1 MSINYKIVYI
11 YYNISFK
18 LIYGVADIQGE
29 YRIKMNIDDE
39 IDKVIDNYVALTRH
53 NQNAN
58 TESTENLDEF
68 TEGFSKKV
76 HTVIFPVFKEIKN
89 KLIIQDIRCDIID
102 KIQGRLVTEIK
113 LDIYPYKDTSSAQD
127 KHPSLTFFMEEPNK
141 VTLYM
146 QKMMQEEGSAGREGT
161 FTLDEITT
169 ELVKEKIL
177 DLLKFCF
184 ARK

>member
-1 MSINYKIVYI
+1 M
-11 YYNISFK
+11 
-18 LIYGVADIQGE
+18 QRE
-29 YRIKMNIDDE
+29 YPIKMNIDDE
-39 IDKVIDNYVALTRH
+39 IDKVIDSYVASTRE
-53 NQNAN
+53 NQD
-58 TESTENLDEF
+58 SDDPSRENLDEF

-89 KLIIQDIRCDIID
+89 KLILHDIRCDIID
-102 KIQGRLVTEIK
+102 KIQGRFVTEMK
-113 LDIYPYKDTSSAQD
+113 LDIYPYKDISSAQD
-127 KHPSLTFFMEEPNK
+127 RHPSLTFFIEEPNK

-146 QKMMQEEGSAGREGT
+146 QKMMQEEGTAGREGT

-184 ARK
+184 VKK

>member
-1 MSINYKIVYI
+1 
-11 YYNISFK
+11 
-18 LIYGVADIQGE
+18 
-29 YRIKMNIDDE
+29 MNIDDK
-39 IDKVIDNYVALTRH
+39 IDKVIDNYVALTRG
-53 NQNAN
+53 NQNS
-58 TESTENLDEF
+58 EVEYSENLDEF

-89 KLIIQDIRCDIID
+89 KLILHDIKCDIID
-102 KIQGRLVTEIK
+102 KIQGRFVTEIK
-113 LDIYPYKDTSSAQD
+113 LDIYPYTDTSSSQD

-161 FTLDEITT
+161 FTLEEITT

-177 DLLKFCF
+177 DLLNFCF
-184 ARK
+184 AQK

>member
-1 MSINYKIVYI
+1 
-11 YYNISFK
+11 
-18 LIYGVADIQGE
+18 
-29 YRIKMNIDDE
+29 MNIDDE

-53 NQNAN
+53 NQN
-58 TESTENLDEF
+58 TDIESTENLDEF

-89 KLIIQDIRCDIID
+89 KLILHDIKCGIID

-161 FTLDEITT
+161 FTLEEITT

-177 DLLKFCF
+177 DLLNFCF

>member
-1 MSINYKIVYI
+1 MF
-11 YYNISFK
+11 SFK
-18 LIYGVADIQGE
+18 FIYGVTHIQVE

-39 IDKVIDNYVALTRH
+39 IDKVINNYVALTGGNH
-53 NQNAN
+53 YSEKETKENK
-58 TESTENLDEF
+58 ENLDEF
-68 TEGFSKKV
+68 IEGFSKKV

-89 KLIIQDIRCDIID
+89 KLILHDIRCDIID
-102 KIQGRLVTEIK
+102 KIQGKFVTEIK
-113 LDIYPYKDTSSAQD
+113 LDIYPYNDDSSAQD
-127 KHPSLTFFMEEPNK
+127 RHPSLTFFMEEPNK

-146 QKMMQEEGSAGREGT
+146 QKMMKEEGTAGREGT

-184 ARK
+184 VQK

>member
-1 MSINYKIVYI
+1 
-11 YYNISFK
+11 
-18 LIYGVADIQGE
+18 
-29 YRIKMNIDDE
+29 MNIDDE
-39 IDKVIDNYVALTRH
+39 IDKVIDNYVVLTRH
-53 NQNAN
+53 NQNTN
-58 TESTENLDEF
+58 IESIENRDEF

-89 KLIIQDIRCDIID
+89 KLILHDIKCDIID

-113 LDIYPYKDTSSAQD
+113 LNIYPYNDTSSAQD
-127 KHPSLTFFMEEPNK
+127 KHPSLTFFIEEPNK

-161 FTLDEITT
+161 FTLEEITT

-177 DLLKFCF
+177 HLLNFCF

>member
-1 MSINYKIVYI
+1 M
-11 YYNISFK
+11 
-18 LIYGVADIQGE
+18 QRE
-29 YRIKMNIDDE
+29 YPIKMNIDDE
-39 IDKVIDNYVALTRH
+39 IDKVIDSYVASTKE
-53 NQNAN
+53 NQDSDD
-58 TESTENLDEF
+58 TSRENLDDF

-89 KLIIQDIRCDIID
+89 KLILHDIRCDIID
-102 KIQGRLVTEIK
+102 KIQGRFVTEMK
-113 LDIYPYKDTSSAQD
+113 LDIYPYNDISSAQD
-127 KHPSLTFFMEEPNK
+127 RHPSLTFFIEEPNK

-146 QKMMQEEGSAGREGT
+146 QKMMQEEGTAGREGT

-184 ARK
+184 VKK

>member
-1 MSINYKIVYI
+1 
-11 YYNISFK
+11 
-18 LIYGVADIQGE
+18 
-29 YRIKMNIDDE
+29 MNIDDE
-39 IDKVIDNYVALTRH
+39 IDKVIDNYVAITRH
-53 NQNAN
+53 NQNTN
-58 TESTENLDEF
+58 IESTENLDEF

-89 KLIIQDIRCDIID
+89 KLILHDIKCDIID

-161 FTLDEITT
+161 FTLEEITT

-177 DLLKFCF
+177 DLLNFCF

>member
-1 MSINYKIVYI
+1 
-11 YYNISFK
+11 
-18 LIYGVADIQGE
+18 
-29 YRIKMNIDDE
+29 MNIDDK
-39 IDKVIDNYVALTRH
+39 IDKVIDNYVALTRV
-53 NQNAN
+53 NQNSGVEN
-58 TESTENLDEF
+58 PENLDEF

-89 KLIIQDIRCDIID
+89 KLILHDIKCDIID
-102 KIQGRLVTEIK
+102 KIQGRFVTEIK
-113 LDIYPYKDTSSAQD
+113 LDIYPSTDISSSQD

-161 FTLDEITT
+161 FTLEEITT

-177 DLLKFCF
+177 DLLNFCF
-184 ARK
+184 AQK

>member
-1 MSINYKIVYI
+1 
-11 YYNISFK
+11 
-18 LIYGVADIQGE
+18 
-29 YRIKMNIDDE
+29 MNIDDE
-39 IDKVIDNYVALTRH
+39 IDKVIDNYVALTKR
-53 NQNAN
+53 NQNTN
-58 TESTENLDEF
+58 IESSENLDEF

-89 KLIIQDIRCDIID
+89 KLILHDIKCDIID

-141 VTLYM
+141 VTLFM
-146 QKMMQEEGSAGREGT
+146 QKMMQEGGSAGREGT
-161 FTLDEITT
+161 FTLEEITT

-177 DLLKFCF
+177 DLLNFCF